1 MEEVGDSMARP
12 VPAWLDALVEQGIEA
27 TVVFDSDLTISYAN
41 DAAIDLLGYTWPELA
56 GMGALDFVHPDDLSR
71 AGANV
76 TGVAAGARP
85 DPGLMR
91 IRTAAGEWRPMELN
105 PRQMDLPDPPEGPGS
120 VLAVTIRDHQMEDTH
135 WRFLAELASGSDFPK
150 AVDGFARGLSSS
162 TDGAM
167 GVTFGVDGS
176 RQIVGPLT
184 AELVWPW
191 GDELHRFP
199 VMGSNPGHE
208 TTSIPDPG
216 LGVAEAMPQADP
228 WTRAIITGKPA
239 WAVPGVLPEPQRTM
253 AERLGAGVVVVV
265 PVPDPAHELPALI
278 VQCPVEEAMGEIHAE
293 ALARRPKQA
302 MAIGL
307 ERRHSLAQLRFLAH
321 HDPLTGLANRA
332 QFFDQ
337 LSQLHETSGGYGVC
351 YVDLDRFKEVNDTH
365 GHHVGDA
372 VLEQVAAMLV
382 AASGPEH
389 MVARLGG
396 DEFAVVIPSADSN
409 VAAAVAAS
417 VVEAFTAGVQ
427 VEDVAHDVGASVGV
441 AIGHASPDQVVA
453 DADAA
458 LYLAKREGRGTWRGA
473 GRSASA

>member
-1 MEEVGDSMARP
+1 
-12 VPAWLDALVEQGIEA
+12 
-27 TVVFDSDLTISYAN
+27 
-41 DAAIDLLGYTWPELA
+41 
-56 GMGALDFVHPDDLSR
+56 
-71 AGANV
+71 
-76 TGVAAGARP
+76 
-85 DPGLMR
+85 MR

-135 WRFLAELASGSDFPK
+135 WRFCSGLASGSDFPK

-265 PVPDPAHELPALI
+265 PVPDPARTACPHRPVPGRRGHGRSTPGLGPAS
-278 VQCPVEEAMGEIHAE
+278 
-293 ALARRPKQA
+293 RKQA
-302 MAIGL
+302 MVAWSVD
-307 ERRHSLAQLRFLAH
+307 SLAQLRFC
-321 HDPLTGLANRA
+321 PPRPSLTGLANRA
-332 QFFDQ
+332 QFFDRG
-337 LSQLHETSGGYGVC
+337 EPAPRG
-351 YVDLDRFKEVNDTH
+351 RR
-365 GHHVGDA
+365 
-372 VLEQVAAMLV
+372 AAM
-382 AASGPEH
+382 
-389 MVARLGG
+389 
-396 DEFAVVIPSADSN
+396 
-409 VAAAVAAS
+409 
-417 VVEAFTAGVQ
+417 
-427 VEDVAHDVGASVGV
+427 
-441 AIGHASPDQVVA
+441 
-453 DADAA
+453 
-458 LYLAKREGRGTWRGA
+458 
-473 GRSASA
+473 ASATSISTSS